1 MADTANRRHKDT
13 LFVDLFCD
21 DEKDGRRNFLEL
33 YNALHGTHLRPE
45 TTQMR
50 DVRID
55 GVLYSTLRNDVSMLV
70 DGRVVVLCEQQSTIN
85 ENMPLR
91 CLMYIARIYEGLLE
105 ARDRFKR
112 RLQRIPAPEF
122 FVFYNG
128 TDSLPERQEL
138 QLKDAFLS
146 AGPGQNFPLNLTVT
160 VYNVNRP
167 TGKALWEQCRA
178 LTDYSKLIRIIREE
192 QEKQKDGF
200 MGRAVRRAMKAG
212 LLAGYLSRKAKEIEN
227 MFFGEYDYAT
237 DVAVQREEAREEGIA
252 IGEERGIAIGEERGI
267 AQGERNAKLEAARK
281 LLAMHLGTV
290 EQIAQAQ
297 GLNLEEVQQLA
308 SRQEV

>member
-1 MADTANRRHKDT
+1 MHISCPVGSLACRSSPFGPAS
-13 LFVDLFCD
+13 
-21 DEKDGRRNFLEL
+21 
-33 YNALHGTHLRPE
+33 NALHGTHLRPE

-146 AGPGQNFPLNLTVT
+146 AGPGQDFPLNLTVT

-252 IGEERGIAIGEERGI
+252 IGEERGIAIGEERGRTEGI
-267 AQGERNAKLEAARK
+267 AIGEERGIIQGERNAKLEAARK